1 MHVDRHSMM
10 DASDVFRGGI
20 HTQLSS
26 PYGVDVWLHHT
37 SQTAPST
44 FNELNREV
52 ASLSCCVA
60 PTRRAAATEYSPRK
74 GVPSSTY

>member
-26 PYGVDVWLHHT
+26 PYGVVA
-37 SQTAPST
+37 SCKPNSPST

-52 ASLSCCVA
+52 ASLSCMLHS
-60 PTRRAAATEYSPRK
+60 PTRMKSCSY
-74 GVPSSTY
+74 